1 MFTVPISVD
10 RGITT
15 HASPNMKTNKK
26 LFANILDRDR
36 SPFLLESLSIYRNR
50 LQKWRKVTVRML
62 AKVTRENK
70 GEHR

>member
-1 MFTVPISVD
+1 M
-10 RGITT
+10 
-15 HASPNMKTNKK
+15 
-26 LFANILDRDR
+26 DRDR